1 MNYDYSGV
9 DHDPNKK
16 QKRALITGIT
26 GQDGAYLAKLLLEQ
40 GYKVFGGQ
48 RRSTNPKHWRLDE
61 MGITDKIEFVEL
73 DVIDQANCRRAIEET
88 QPDEVYNLAAQS
100 FVWLSFKQPELATLI
115 DAMGCLRILESIR
128 QVNPKIKFYQASTS
142 EMYGKVFETPQS
154 ETTKFWP
161 RSPYGVAKLYAHH
174 ITINYRE
181 SYDMFACCGLL
192 FNHESAHRGDDFVTR
207 KISKGLAKWLKDG
220 TPIVLGNLTAKR
232 DWGHAEDFVRG
243 MWQMLQHDKPDDYV
257 LATGEINTV
266 KDFCNMALDY
276 KNIKHYW
283 NDNECF
289 TEGNELI
296 ITTDKK
302 HLRPAEVDI
311 LQGDAT
317 KAKTVLGWEHKHNV
331 ESLMK
336 EMVDADIA
344 RLNPDSKS
352 GFFDSPDK
360 CL

>member
-1 MNYDYSGV
+1 M
-9 DHDPNKK
+9 
-16 QKRALITGIT
+16 KRALITGIT
-26 GQDGAYLAKLLLEQ
+26 GQDGAYLAKLLLSK

-48 RRSTNPKHWRLDE
+48 RRSTSPKHWRLDE
-61 MGITDKIEFVEL
+61 MGITKQIEFVEL
-73 DVIDQANCRRAIEET
+73 DVIDQANIRRAIEDT

-100 FVWLSFKQPELATLI
+100 FVWLSFKQPELTTLI

-142 EMYGKVFETPQS
+142 EMYGKVFETPQK

-181 SYDMFACCGLL
+181 AYDMFACCGIL
-192 FNHESAHRGDDFVTR
+192 FNHESAYRGEDFVTR
-207 KISKGLAKWLKDG
+207 KISKGLALWQREG

-257 LATGEINTV
+257 LATGVIYNV
-266 KDFCNMALDY
+266 KQFADMALNYQKID
-276 KNIKHYW
+276 HYW
-283 NDNECF
+283 KDNECF
-289 TEGNELI
+289 TTGINQLI

-302 HLRPAEVDI
+302 HLRPVEIDL

-317 KAKTVLGWEHKHNV
+317 KAREVLGWEPKHNV
-331 ESLMK
+331 ESLIK
-336 EMVDADIA
+336 EMVDAD
-344 RLNPDSKS
+344 RKRY
-352 GFFDSPDK
+352 K
-360 CL
+360 

>member
-1 MNYDYSGV
+1 M
-9 DHDPNKK
+9 
-16 QKRALITGIT
+16 KRALITGIT
-26 GQDGAYLAKLLLEQ
+26 GQDGAYLAKLLLSK

-48 RRSTNPKHWRLDE
+48 RRSTSPKHWRLDE
-61 MGITDKIEFVEL
+61 MGITKQIEFVEL
-73 DVIDQANCRRAIEET
+73 DVIDQANIRRAIEDT
-88 QPDEVYNLAAQS
+88 QLDEVYNLAAQS
-100 FVWLSFKQPELATLI
+100 FVWLSFKQPELTTLI

-142 EMYGKVFETPQS
+142 EMYGKVFETPQK

-181 SYDMFACCGLL
+181 AYDMFACCGIL
-192 FNHESAHRGDDFVTR
+192 FNHESAYRGEDFVTR
-207 KISKGLAKWLKDG
+207 KISKGLALWQREG

-257 LATGEINTV
+257 LATGVIYNV
-266 KDFCNMALDY
+266 KQFADMALDY
-276 KNIKHYW
+276 QKIDHYW
-283 NDNECF
+283 KDNECF
-289 TEGNELI
+289 TTGINQLI

-302 HLRPAEVDI
+302 HLRPVEVDV

-317 KAKTVLGWEHKHNV
+317 KAREVLGWEPNHNV
-331 ESLMK
+331 ESLIK
-336 EMVDADIA
+336 EMVDAD
-344 RLNPDSKS
+344 RKRYE
-352 GFFDSPDK
+352 
-360 CL
+360 

>member
-1 MNYDYSGV
+1 M
-9 DHDPNKK
+9 
-16 QKRALITGIT
+16 KRALITGIT
-26 GQDGAYLAKLLLEQ
+26 GQDGAYLAKLLLSK

-48 RRSTNPKHWRLDE
+48 RRSTSPKHWRLDE
-61 MGITDKIEFVEL
+61 MGITKQIEFVEL
-73 DVIDQANCRRAIEET
+73 DVIDQANIRRAIEDT
-88 QPDEVYNLAAQS
+88 QLDEVYNLAAQS
-100 FVWLSFKQPELATLI
+100 FVWLSFKQPELTTLI

-142 EMYGKVFETPQS
+142 EMYGKVFETPQK

-181 SYDMFACCGLL
+181 AYDMFACCGIL
-192 FNHESAHRGDDFVTR
+192 FNHESAYRGEDFVTR
-207 KISKGLAKWLKDG
+207 KISKGLALWQREG

-257 LATGEINTV
+257 LATGVIYNV
-266 KDFCNMALDY
+266 KQFADMALNYQKID
-276 KNIKHYW
+276 HYW
-283 NDNECF
+283 KDNECF
-289 TEGNELI
+289 TTGINQLI

-302 HLRPAEVDI
+302 HLRPVEVDV

-317 KAKTVLGWEHKHNV
+317 KAREVLGWEPKHNV
-331 ESLMK
+331 ESLIK
-336 EMVDADIA
+336 EMVDAD
-344 RLNPDSKS
+344 RKRY
-352 GFFDSPDK
+352 K
-360 CL
+360 

>member
-1 MNYDYSGV
+1 M
-9 DHDPNKK
+9 
-16 QKRALITGIT
+16 KRALITGIT
-26 GQDGAYLAKLLLEQ
+26 GQDGAYLAKLLLEK

-48 RRSTNPKHWRLDE
+48 RRSTSPKHWRLDE
-61 MGITDKIEFVEL
+61 MGITDQIEFVEL
-73 DVIDQANCRRAIEET
+73 DVIDQANIRRAIEES

-115 DAMGCLRILESIR
+115 DAMGPLRILESIR

-142 EMYGKVFETPQS
+142 EMYGKVFETPQK

-181 SYDMFACCGLL
+181 AYDMFACCGIL
-192 FNHESAHRGDDFVTR
+192 FNHESAHRGEDFVTR
-207 KISKGLAKWLKDG
+207 KISKGLALWQRDG

-257 LATGEINTV
+257 LATGKIHTV
-266 KDFCNMALDY
+266 KQFADMALDY
-276 KNIKHYW
+276 KGIQHYW
-283 NDNECF
+283 KDGKCF
-289 TEGNELI
+289 TEGNQLI

-302 HLRPAEVDI
+302 HLRPAEVDV
-311 LQGDAT
+311 LQGDAS
-317 KAKTVLGWEHKHNV
+317 KAREVLGWEHKHNV

-336 EMVDADIA
+336 QMVDADVGRFCSDHQSGVP
-344 RLNPDSKS
+344 RLWDAPEN
-352 GFFDSPDK
+352 
-360 CL
+360 CI

>member
-1 MNYDYSGV
+1 M
-9 DHDPNKK
+9 
-16 QKRALITGIT
+16 KRALITGIT
-26 GQDGAYLAKLLLEQ
+26 GQDGAYLAKLLLSK

-48 RRSTNPKHWRLDE
+48 RRSTSPKHWRLDE
-61 MGITDKIEFVEL
+61 MGITKQIEFVEL
-73 DVIDQANCRRAIEET
+73 DVIDQANIRRAIEDT
-88 QPDEVYNLAAQS
+88 QLDEVYNLAAQS
-100 FVWLSFKQPELATLI
+100 FVWLSFKQPELTTLI

-142 EMYGKVFETPQS
+142 EMYGKVFETPQK

-181 SYDMFACCGLL
+181 AYDMFACCGIL
-192 FNHESAHRGDDFVTR
+192 FNHESAYRGEDFVTR
-207 KISKGLAKWLKDG
+207 KISKGLALWQREG

-257 LATGEINTV
+257 LATGVIYNV
-266 KDFCNMALDY
+266 KQFADMALDY
-276 KNIKHYW
+276 QKIDHYW
-283 NDNECF
+283 KDNECF
-289 TEGNELI
+289 TTGINQLI

-302 HLRPAEVDI
+302 HLRPVEVDV

-317 KAKTVLGWEHKHNV
+317 KAREVLGWEPKHNV
-331 ESLMK
+331 ESLIK
-336 EMVDADIA
+336 EMVDAD
-344 RLNPDSKS
+344 RKRY
-352 GFFDSPDK
+352 K
-360 CL
+360 